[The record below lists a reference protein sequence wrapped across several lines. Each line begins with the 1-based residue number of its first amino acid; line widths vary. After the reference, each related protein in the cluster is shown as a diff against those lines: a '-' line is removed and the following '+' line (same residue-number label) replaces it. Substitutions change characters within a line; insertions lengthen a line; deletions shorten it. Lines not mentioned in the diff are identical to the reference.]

1 MQASHSPSHKKRI
14 PLKVWLPI
22 LITVIILGGIGVWY
36 FAAKPFSEKQ
46 QQIRA
51 RDTEAR
57 QLYTD
62 HQACVEKLNQ
72 DYKELNSENQAAY
85 QKAYDD
91 CETIRQQQNQA
102 VDEYKK
108 LTQ

>member
-1 MQASHSPSHKKRI
+1 MQASHSLSRKKRI
-14 PLKVWLPI
+14 PLKVWLPLLIIVLI
-22 LITVIILGGIGVWY
+22 LSGIGVWY
-36 FAAKPFSEKQ
+36 FVAAPFSEKQ

-51 RDTEAR
+51 LDAKAK

-62 HQACVEKLNQ
+62 HLACVDKMNQ
-72 DYKELNSENQAAY
+72 DYKELDSKNQAAY

-91 CETIRQQQNQA
+91 CEKIRQQQNQA